1 MVGSPRLRVHEGVM
15 GCGGVVVCH
24 RNVRVRGVR
33 GRSVGV
39 YAHLIL
45 PLVLTPLIRGRPR
58 ARCLHRRPRRPR
70 STRAGGAGGSRSL
83 PIDSMLDPKPAAAPR
98 FLVGA

>member
-15 GCGGVVVCH
+15 GGGGLVVCH
-24 RNVRVRGVR
+24 RNARVRGVR

-45 PLVLTPLIRGRPR
+45 PLALTPLIRGRPR
-58 ARCLHRRPRRPR
+58 TRCLHRATAVPDRL
-70 STRAGGAGGSRSL
+70 AL
-83 PIDSMLDPKPAAAPR
+83 AA
-98 FLVGA
+98 L